1 MTPVRHYAFVC
12 GALLLLLLL
21 TVSAAYV
28 NLGPFNVAAAMLIS
42 LMKAAL
48 ILLFFMHVRQASPLL
63 RLFVFIGFF
72 WLALLI
78 SLSLSDFLS
87 RGVPSRAAVREIGK
101 PHASSGS
108 GPVPS

>member
-1 MTPVRHYAFVC
+1 MTPVRHYALVC
-12 GALLLLLLL
+12 GALLVLLLL
-21 TVSAAYV
+21 TVGAAYV

-48 ILLFFMHVRQASPLL
+48 ILLFFMHVRQAGPVL

-78 SLSLSDFLS
+78 SLSLSDFLT
-87 RGVPSRAAVREIGK
+87 RGVPDKSTADQRPSTSGETK
-101 PHASSGS
+101 PPA
-108 GPVPS
+108 P

>member
-1 MTPVRHYAFVC
+1 MTPVRHYALVC
-12 GALLLLLLL
+12 GALLVLLLL
-21 TVSAAYV
+21 TVGAAYV

-48 ILLFFMHVRQASPLL
+48 ILLFFMHVRQAGPLL

-78 SLSLSDFLS
+78 SLSLSDFLTRRIHYKS
-87 RGVPSRAAVREIGK
+87 ADQRPSAPGETKSPA
-101 PHASSGS
+101 P
-108 GPVPS
+108 

>member
-1 MTPVRHYAFVC
+1 MTPVRHYALVC
-12 GALLLLLLL
+12 GTLLVLLLL
-21 TVSAAYV
+21 TMGAAYV

-48 ILLFFMHVRQASPLL
+48 ILLFFMHVRQAGPLL

-78 SLSLSDFLS
+78 TLSLSDFLT
-87 RGVPSRAAVREIGK
+87 RRLPSR
-101 PHASSGS
+101 PQASSGS
-108 GPVPS
+108 GPTPS